1 MNRIKPLRG
10 LSRRVLLAACTGV
23 LALAFSA
30 VPALALWL
38 GDAQLF
44 AQPHERTRQAG
55 ALAPTSDDL
64 YLTRILK
71 KSSQQE
77 PTDFYR
83 LTYMGSMSWVA
94 NETVQGYLDVLYKA
108 NALPEEWWRY
118 CSDHI
123 EQSFVAADRLGF
135 FHYTAYVADTAYTN
149 SEFCYTVG
157 ITVEGESQKIVG
169 VWVSVPQELS
179 PSAPH
184 GQAVL
189 EAYCAYLELEAFED
203 WEDPADTWFAGS
215 ALYSAR
221 AEVMLF
227 CETGSYPSRSYS
239 GPFVSE
245 GLPTEHFYDRRYFC
259 LHASSV
265 PDDTVRS
272 WQEYARSFPK
282 GADVWGRGGPPAASG
297 ETANEA
303 MEEEALG

>member
-203 WEDPADTWFAGS
+203 
-215 ALYSAR
+215 
-221 AEVMLF
+221 
-227 CETGSYPSRSYS
+227 
-239 GPFVSE
+239 
-245 GLPTEHFYDRRYFC
+245 
-259 LHASSV
+259 
-265 PDDTVRS
+265 
-272 WQEYARSFPK
+272 
-282 GADVWGRGGPPAASG
+282 
-297 ETANEA
+297 
-303 MEEEALG
+303 